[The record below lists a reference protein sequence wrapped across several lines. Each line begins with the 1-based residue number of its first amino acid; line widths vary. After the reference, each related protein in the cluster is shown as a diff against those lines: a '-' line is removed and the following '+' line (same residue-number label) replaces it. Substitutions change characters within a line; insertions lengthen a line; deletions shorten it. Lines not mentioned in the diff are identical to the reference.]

1 LEKVLVANRG
11 EIALRVV
18 HACQALGLKTV
29 AVYSS
34 ADEHAL
40 HVREADESVCIG
52 PPRAVDS
59 YLNVE
64 AIVAAALRSG
74 ADAVHPGYGFL
85 AENAR
90 FAHACREAGLVF
102 VGPSPDAIEAMGDKA
117 RARELAA
124 AAGAPTIPGS
134 AGATTVEE
142 AFERADEIGYPVLVK
157 AAAGGGGRGIR
168 IAADTAELAPVFHQ
182 AALEAAAAFGDG
194 SLYIEKFLDPAR
206 HVEIQVLGDGR
217 GGLVHLFER
226 ECSLQRRRQKLIEE
240 SPSPALDDH
249 TRAAMASAA
258 LRIARAVDYESAGTV
273 EFLLDRDGGF
283 YFIEMNTRI
292 QVEHPVT
299 EMVAGVDLVQ
309 EQLRIARGD
318 GVSVRQEDVAL
329 RGAAIEVRINAEDPA
344 QAFMPSPG
352 EITAFEPPGGAGVR
366 VDTAAY
372 TGYRVPPFYDS
383 LVAKLIVWGEDR
395 PEALSRTADA
405 LRSFRVDGIATTI
418 PFALELLADPQ
429 VRAGDYDVALV
440 ERRLADSVRIP
451 P

>member
-1 LEKVLVANRG
+1 VR
-11 EIALRVV
+11 
-18 HACQALGLKTV
+18 ACQALGLKAV

-40 HVREADESVCIG
+40 HVREADEATCIG

-59 YLNVE
+59 YLNVD
-64 AIVAAALRSG
+64 AIVSAALRSG
-74 ADAVHPGYGFL
+74 ADALHPGYGFL

-90 FAHACREAGLVF
+90 FAHACLEAGLVF

-117 RARELAA
+117 RARELAS

-134 AGATTVEE
+134 AGAMTVEE

-168 IAADTAELAPVFHQ
+168 IAADADGLIQVFQQ

-194 SLYIEKFLDPAR
+194 SLYLEKFLDPAR
-206 HVEIQVLGDGR
+206 HVEVQVLGDGR
-217 GGLVHLFER
+217 GELVHVFER

-240 SPSPALDDH
+240 SPSPALDDE
-249 TRAAMASAA
+249 TRAEMAAAA

-273 EFLLDRDGGF
+273 EFLLDGDGAF

-292 QVEHPVT
+292 QVEHAVT

-318 GVSVRQEDVAL
+318 GMSFRQEDVAL

-352 EITAFEPPGGAGVR
+352 EITAFEPPGGDGVR
-366 VDTAAY
+366 VDSAAY
-372 TGYRVPPFYDS
+372 TGYQVPPFYDS

-395 PEALSRTADA
+395 TEALARTTDA

-418 PFALELLADPQ
+418 SFALELLADPQ
-429 VRAGDYDVALV
+429 VRAGEYDVALV
-440 ERRLADSVRIP
+440 ERRLAESVRISP
-451 P
+451 